1 MSKKSPFQQI
11 DEALFK
17 GVDQLKS
24 QTPFVK
30 FQETVAKL
38 GDQEQKIIN
47 LSISYLLLFIPIILV
62 LSVWLMNSSMRST
75 IEEKRQILSEI
86 EKFNNRRSESDSKGR
101 ELIVLTPIA
110 AQSELQTKITQILSR
125 ARIPGNS
132 VNVRSFNEGSSAGE
146 LKEFNAE
153 LSFDKLSTA
162 QFTELVKQL
171 EERERLKISGL
182 LIENRIDQS
191 ILKGK
196 LNLAFLTQQK

>member
-30 FQETVAKL
+30 FQEAVAKL
-38 GDQEQKIIN
+38 GDQEQKIVN
-47 LSISYLLLFIPIILV
+47 LSISYLILFIPIILV
-62 LSVWLMNSSMRST
+62 LSVWVMNSSTRST
-75 IEEKRQILSEI
+75 IEEKRAILSEI
-86 EKFNNRRSESDSKGR
+86 EKFNNRRMESDSKGKD
-101 ELIVLTPIA
+101 LVVLTPIA

-125 ARIPGNS
+125 ARIPTTA
-132 VNVRSFNEGSSAGE
+132 VNVRSFNESSSAGD
-146 LKEFNAE
+146 LKEYTAE
-153 LSFDKLSTA
+153 VNFDKLSTA

-171 EERERLKISGL
+171 EERERLKISAL
-182 LIENRIDQS
+182 LVENRIDKS

-196 LNLAFLTQQK
+196 LTLAFLTQQK